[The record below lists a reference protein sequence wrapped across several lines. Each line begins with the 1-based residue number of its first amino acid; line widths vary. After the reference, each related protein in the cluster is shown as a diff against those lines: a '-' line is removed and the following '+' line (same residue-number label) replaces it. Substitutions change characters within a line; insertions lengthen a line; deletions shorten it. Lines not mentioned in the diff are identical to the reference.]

1 MLLLYFLFGKF
12 VLVLLYPLVL
22 YLYCEGGVAMANG
35 LTRAGKPAKIATA
48 DNPMSDAKKRK
59 LQKAIER
66 ELHPKTGKNGQ
77 MPPCYYEVEPNST
90 ADILMKMKILYDQT
104 RVKTDEEIVERV
116 NWYFF
121 DYCVRY
127 QVRPTLDSCA
137 MALGLS
143 RETLNNWEHGES
155 GSFKLDAARKIKY
168 LVKNFMETAT
178 MEGKLNPIVWMF
190 YGKNY
195 FGMSDKQEVVL
206 TPNQGINDV
215 DVQAIQ
221 ERMKT
226 LPSAVQQELA
236 EGNGK

>member
-1 MLLLYFLFGKF
+1 MAEGYTKTGK
-12 VLVLLYPLVL
+12 
-22 YLYCEGGVAMANG
+22 
-35 LTRAGKPAKIATA
+35 KAKIATA
-48 DNPMSDAKKRK
+48 DYPMSDAKERK

-77 MPPCYYEVEPNST
+77 MPPTVYEIEPNST

-104 RVKTDEEIVERV
+104 RVKTDEEIVERL

-155 GSFKLDAARKIKY
+155 GSFKLDTAKKIKY
-168 LVKNFMETAT
+168 LVKNFMEAAT
-178 MEGKLNPIVWMF
+178 MEGKLNPIIWMF

-195 FGMSDKQEVVL
+195 FGMVDKQEMVL
-206 TPNQGINDV
+206 TPNRSEADA

-221 ERMKT
+221 ERLQSMQKQ
-226 LPSAVQQELA
+226 LP
-236 EGNGK
+236 EGNE

>member
-1 MLLLYFLFGKF
+1 MAEGYTKTGK
-12 VLVLLYPLVL
+12 
-22 YLYCEGGVAMANG
+22 
-35 LTRAGKPAKIATA
+35 KAKIATA
-48 DNPMSDAKKRK
+48 DYPMSDAKERK
-59 LQKAIER
+59 MQKAIER

-90 ADILMKMKILYDQT
+90 ADILMKMKILYDQP
-104 RVKTDEEIVERV
+104 RAKTDEEIAERLQ
-116 NWYFF
+116 WYFF
-121 DYCVRY
+121 EYCPMY
-127 QVRPTLDSCA
+127 QMKPTIDGCCL
-137 MALGLS
+137 ALGIH
-143 RETLNNWEHGES
+143 RDTMNNWEHGES
-155 GSFKLDAARKIKY
+155 GSYKLDVAKKCKY
-168 LVKNFMETAT
+168 LVKTFMETAT

-226 LPSAVQQELA
+226 LPSAAQQELA

>member
-1 MLLLYFLFGKF
+1 MAQGYTKTGK
-12 VLVLLYPLVL
+12 
-22 YLYCEGGVAMANG
+22 
-35 LTRAGKPAKIATA
+35 KAKIATA
-48 DNPMSDAKKRK
+48 DYPMSDAKERK
-59 LQKAIER
+59 MQKAIER

-77 MPPCYYEVEPNST
+77 MPPTVYEIEPNST

-104 RVKTDEEIVERV
+104 RVKTDEEIVERL

-155 GSFKLDAARKIKY
+155 GSFKLDTAKKIKY
-168 LVKNFMETAT
+168 LVKNFMEAAT
-178 MEGKLNPIVWMF
+178 MEGKLNPIIWMF

-195 FGMSDKQEVVL
+195 FGMVDKQEMVL
-206 TPNQGINDV
+206 TPNRSEADA

-221 ERMKT
+221 ERLQSMQKQ
-226 LPSAVQQELA
+226 LP
-236 EGNGK
+236 EGNE